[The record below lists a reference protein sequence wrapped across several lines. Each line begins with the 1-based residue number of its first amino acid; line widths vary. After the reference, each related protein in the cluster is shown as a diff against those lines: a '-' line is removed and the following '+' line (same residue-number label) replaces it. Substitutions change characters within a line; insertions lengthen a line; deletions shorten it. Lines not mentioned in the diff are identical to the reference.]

1 MSEYQ
6 DAFRS
11 VAYINRA
18 GEPTPGNRSI
28 CFQVFDGTFHSNRL
42 CVVVQV
48 SLVDDNNVTL
58 SCSNSSSLI
67 TYRESSP
74 AAELFVAP
82 TLQLADIDVDHSIVS
97 AVVEL
102 YGHKGNY
109 EKIAIDIAS
118 SPYKG
123 ISVQSSMDSTRIDL
137 QGSGKD
143 VNYESLLRMLTY
155 KNTAS
160 EPTEGTRHVS
170 ISVSDGRRD
179 VTCVVSIEIIL
190 VNDNVPE
197 VDLNGPLV
205 AGIDFSV
212 DVLYSMSGNSA
223 KIAADAA
230 TVTDA
235 DGTIEQVDVVI
246 YDGESTDVL
255 VVDSCATTGPCRI
268 DLSGACNCSMPVTP
282 QQNDIVVEYMSDSYR
297 LTLSSPIDLP
307 PSRYSSVLANSV
319 RFRPSVTRPTSA
331 RTHRLVQVTAFDGVN
346 TSVMATTDVT
356 ILLTRSPPIVDLNG
370 IEVHYLSSK
379 RNLQLLILSRRPV
392 LTTAQRYRKAL
403 RLFA

>member
-18 GEPTPGNRSI
+18 GEPTTGNRSI

-74 AAELFVAP
+74 AAVLLVAP
-82 TLQLADIDVDHSIVS
+82 TLQLADKDVDHSIVS

-102 YGHKGNY
+102 YGDKDSDETITINMNFDNG
-109 EKIAIDIAS
+109 ISIQS
-118 SPYKG
+118 SPTK
-123 ISVQSSMDSTRIDL
+123 IDL

-143 VNYESLLRMLTY
+143 VDYESYLRMVTY
-155 KNTAS
+155 KNEAP

-179 VTCVVSIEIIL
+179 VTCVVSIEIVL

-197 VDLNGPLV
+197 VDLNGPSV

-212 DVLYSMSGNSA
+212 DVLYSMGGNSA

-246 YDGESTDVL
+246 SDGESTDVL

-331 RTHRLVQVTAFDGVN
+331 RTHRLVEVTAFDGVH
-346 TSVMATTDVT
+346 TSVMATTNVT

-379 RNLQLLILSRRPV
+379 RNLQLLVLSRRPV

-403 RLFA
+403 RRLFA